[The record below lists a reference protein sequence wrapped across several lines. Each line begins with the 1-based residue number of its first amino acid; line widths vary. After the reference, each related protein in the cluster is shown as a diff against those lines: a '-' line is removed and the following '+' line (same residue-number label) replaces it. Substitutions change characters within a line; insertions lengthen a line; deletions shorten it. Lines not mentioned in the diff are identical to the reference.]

1 VAAAR
6 RLGCP
11 VHVWTVNDPAT
22 VRRLWARGVA
32 GVVTNEP
39 ASIVEARSTATS

>member
-1 VAAAR
+1 
-6 RLGCP
+6 

-22 VRRLWARGVA
+22 ARRLWARGVA

-39 ASIVEARSTATS
+39 AQIGAARP